1 MVPRGARQREITGQR
16 VNCRNTTLADWGKR
30 YFPHFL
36 SVSGQVSPD
45 HTCRKNEGLV
55 SATAKKKSSQ
65 ARKTLQLVLIA
76 VAALV
81 LAGNFIIKSLGDDVA
96 PAEGAE
102 GSALA
107 ALDSLTVQ
115 EAATKDGYDREADFG
130 SAWQDADDNG
140 CDTRNDMLQRDL
152 EDIKFSAGDACEVA
166 SGTLDDPYTGETIA
180 FERGEDSGD
189 VQIDHVVALMN
200 AWTTGAADWDKEKR
214 VAIANDPLNLVA
226 SDGPANMGKGAKDA
240 SEWLPDNQAYRCEYV
255 ARQIAVK
262 VEYGLWVTPAEHD
275 AMEDVL
281 TSCPAEPLPTP

>member
-1 MVPRGARQREITGQR
+1 M
-16 VNCRNTTLADWGKR
+16 
-30 YFPHFL
+30 
-36 SVSGQVSPD
+36 
-45 HTCRKNEGLV
+45 

-65 ARKTLQLVLIA
+65 ARKTLQLVLVA

-152 EDIKFSAGDACEVA
+152 EDIEFSDGDACEVA

-180 FERGEDSGD
+180 FERGENSGD

-200 AWTTGAADWDKEKR
+200 AWTTGAAEWDKEKR

-262 VEYGLWVTPAEHD
+262 TVYELWVTPAEHD

>member
-1 MVPRGARQREITGQR
+1 M
-16 VNCRNTTLADWGKR
+16 
-30 YFPHFL
+30 
-36 SVSGQVSPD
+36 
-45 HTCRKNEGLV
+45 
-55 SATAKKKSSQ
+55 SATAKKSSQ
-65 ARKTLQLVLIA
+65 TRKTLQLVLIA

-81 LAGNFIIKSLGDDVA
+81 LAGNFVLKSFGDDVA

-107 ALDSLTVQ
+107 TLDTLTVQ
-115 EAATKDGYDREADFG
+115 DAATEDGYDREADFG

-152 EDIKFSAGDACEVA
+152 EDFELTAGDNCEVA

-180 FERGEDSGD
+180 FERGENSGD

-200 AWTTGAADWDKEKR
+200 AWTTGAADWDEDKR
-214 VAIANDPLNLVA
+214 VQIANDPLNLIA
-226 SDGPANMGKGAKDA
+226 SDGPANMGKGARDA
-240 SEWLPDNQAYRCEYV
+240 AEWLPENQAFRCEYI

-262 VEYGLWVTPAEHD
+262 AKYALWVTPTEHD

-281 TSCPAEPLPTP
+281 TSCPAEPLPSS

>member
-1 MVPRGARQREITGQR
+1 MVPRGARRREITGQR
-16 VNCRNTTLADWGKR
+16 VNRRNATLADWGKQ
-30 YFPHFL
+30 YFSHFL
-36 SVSGQVSPD
+36 SVSGQVRPD
-45 HTCRKNEGLV
+45 HDGRQNEGLV
-55 SATAKKKSSQ
+55 SATANKSSQ
-65 ARKTLQLVLIA
+65 TRKTLQLVLVA

-81 LAGNFIIKSLGDDVA
+81 LAGNFVLKSLGDDVA

-107 ALDSLTVQ
+107 TLDSLTVQ
-115 EAATKDGYDREADFG
+115 EAATEDGYDREADFG

-152 EDIKFSAGDACEVA
+152 EDIELSSGDTCEVA

-180 FERGEDSGD
+180 FVRGENSGD

-200 AWTTGAADWDKEKR
+200 AWTTGAADWDRDKR
-214 VAIANDPLNLVA
+214 VQIANDPLNLIA

-240 SEWLPDNQAYRCEYV
+240 AEWLPENQAFRCEYV

-262 VEYGLWVTPAEHD
+262 AKYELWVTPAEHD

-281 TSCPAEPLPTP
+281 TSCPAEPLPAS

>member
-1 MVPRGARQREITGQR
+1 M
-16 VNCRNTTLADWGKR
+16 
-30 YFPHFL
+30 
-36 SVSGQVSPD
+36 
-45 HTCRKNEGLV
+45 
-55 SATAKKKSSQ
+55 SATAKKSSQ
-65 ARKTLQLVLIA
+65 TRKTLQLVLVA

-81 LAGNFIIKSLGDDVA
+81 LAGNFVVKSLGDDVA

-107 ALDSLTVQ
+107 TLDSLTVQ
-115 EAATKDGYDREADFG
+115 DAASGDGYDRESDFG

-152 EDIKFSAGDACEVA
+152 EDFELSPGETCEVA

-180 FERGEDSGD
+180 FVRGPNSSD

-200 AWTTGAADWDKEKR
+200 AWTTGAADWDRDKR
-214 VAIANDPLNLVA
+214 VQIANDPLNLVA

-240 SEWLPDNQAYRCEYV
+240 ADWLPDNQAYRCEYV

-262 VEYGLWVTPAEHD
+262 AKYELWVTPAERD

-281 TSCPAEPLPTP
+281 TSCPAEPLPAP

>member
-1 MVPRGARQREITGQR
+1 MR
-16 VNCRNTTLADWGKR
+16 
-30 YFPHFL
+30 
-36 SVSGQVSPD
+36 
-45 HTCRKNEGLV
+45 GLV
-55 SATAKKKSSQ
+55 SATANRSSQ
-65 ARKTLQLVLIA
+65 TRKTLQVVLVA

-81 LAGNFIIKSLGDDVA
+81 LAGNFIVKSLGDDVA
-96 PAEGAE
+96 PAEATE

-107 ALDSLTVQ
+107 TLETLTVQ
-115 EAATKDGYDREADFG
+115 DPATEDGYDREADFG

-152 EDIKFSAGDACEVA
+152 EDIVLTDGDTCQVA

-180 FERGEDSGD
+180 FERGERSGD

-200 AWTTGAADWDKEKR
+200 AWTTGAADWDKDKR
-214 VAIANDPLNLVA
+214 IQIANDPLNLVA

-240 SEWLPDNQAYRCEYV
+240 AEWLPENQAYRCEYV

-262 VEYGLWVTPAEHD
+262 AKYELWVTPAEHD

-281 TSCPAEPLPTP
+281 TSCPAEPLPTS

>member
-1 MVPRGARQREITGQR
+1 MP
-16 VNCRNTTLADWGKR
+16 
-30 YFPHFL
+30 
-36 SVSGQVSPD
+36 
-45 HTCRKNEGLV
+45 
-55 SATAKKKSSQ
+55 ATADKSKQ
-65 ARKTLQLVLIA
+65 TRKTLQLVLVTI
-76 VAALV
+76 AALV

-107 ALDSLTVQ
+107 VLDGITVQ
-115 EAATKDGYDREADFG
+115 DAATKDGYDRESDFG

-152 EDIKFSAGDACEVA
+152 ENIEFSAGETCEVA
-166 SGTLDDPYTGETIA
+166 TGILEDPYTGTTID
-180 FERGEDSGD
+180 FERGESSGD

-200 AWTTGAADWDKEKR
+200 AWTTGAADWDKDKR
-214 VAIANDPLNLVA
+214 VEIANDPLNLVA

-240 SEWLPDNQAYRCEYV
+240 AEWLPDNQAYRCEYV

-262 VEYGLWVTPAEHD
+262 AKYELWVTPAEHD

-281 TSCPAEPLPTP
+281 TSCPSEPVPTA

>member
-1 MVPRGARQREITGQR
+1 M
-16 VNCRNTTLADWGKR
+16 
-30 YFPHFL
+30 
-36 SVSGQVSPD
+36 
-45 HTCRKNEGLV
+45 
-55 SATAKKKSSQ
+55 SATAKKSSQ
-65 ARKTLQLVLIA
+65 TRKTLQLVLIA

-81 LAGNFIIKSLGDDVA
+81 LAGNFVVKSLGDDVA
-96 PAEGAE
+96 PAEGAQ

-107 ALDSLTVQ
+107 ALDTLPVQ
-115 EAATKDGYDREADFG
+115 DAATKDGYDRESDFG

-152 EDIKFSAGDACEVA
+152 DDFVLTDGDSCQVA
-166 SGTLDDPYTGETIA
+166 SGTLDDPYTGETIE
-180 FERGEDSGD
+180 FERGENSGA

-200 AWTTGAADWDKEKR
+200 AWTTGAADWDKDKR
-214 VAIANDPLNLVA
+214 VSIANDPLNLVA

-262 VEYGLWVTPAEHD
+262 TKYELWVTPAEHD

-281 TSCPAEPLPTP
+281 TSCPAETLPAS